1 MIAKLLG
8 GSLVVAAA
16 VLVAGCGGGGG
27 SRSSVSAVETTA
39 AVTCPKAWQAGWQ
52 RLANDVGELV
62 YCPTWMPKEID
73 GQIGGRFHNG
83 RWVDPKDR
91 SYLVSFLWVDR
102 DAGVSREVHVNFRG
116 YPGRTSVPSCE
127 STLTV
132 KGKTI
137 REPIPCFSDPQPQK
151 RRIGGITATVYTSN
165 QGIDEW
171 HVLYAWTRDG
181 SLYTLSEHVAS
192 PYPYAQIVRNLDR
205 MAKSLAVV
213 EPSA

>member
-1 MIAKLLG
+1 MSRRLSALPLL
-8 GSLVVAAA
+8 VAAA
-16 VLVAGCGGGGG
+16 ALLAGCGDG
-27 SRSSVSAVETTA
+27 SSSPVSNGETTA

-52 RLANDVGELV
+52 RLADDVGSPV

-83 RWVDPKDR
+83 RWVDRKDK

-116 YPGRTSVPSCE
+116 YPGRTSIPSCE
-127 STLTV
+127 STHTV

-137 REPIPCFSDPQPQK
+137 REPIPCFSDPQPKK
-151 RRIGGITATVYTSN
+151 RRIGDITATVYTAN

-192 PYPYAQIVRNLDR
+192 PYPYSQIVRNLDR
-205 MAKSLAVV
+205 MAKSLVV
-213 EPSA
+213 IEPSA

>member
-1 MIAKLLG
+1 MSRRLFVPALLG
-8 GSLVVAAA
+8 AAMA
-16 VLVAGCGGGGG
+16 LLAGCGGGAG
-27 SRSSVSAVETTA
+27 SSADADTTNA
-39 AVTCPKAWQAGWQ
+39 SAPCPKAWAAGWQ
-52 RLANDVGELV
+52 RLADDVGSPV
-62 YCPTWMPKEID
+62 YCPAWMPKEVD

-83 RWVDPKDR
+83 RWVDKKDK

-116 YPGRTSVPSCE
+116 YPGRTAMPQCE
-127 STLTV
+127 STHTV

-137 REPIPCFSDPQPQK
+137 REPIPCFSDPQPKK
-151 RRIGGITATVYTSN
+151 RRIGDVTATVYTAN

-181 SLYTLSEHVAS
+181 SLYTVSEHVAS
-192 PYPYAQIVRNLDR
+192 PYSFGQIVRNLDR
-205 MAKSLAVV
+205 MTKSLVLV